1 MTRSVTKMDPVLKIN
16 GFCLCFATFVL
27 YSLYLYPIM
36 NIWNLCLI
44 AFLCWGGF
52 IVYDINRD
60 IVFKRVKIKEIVKDG
75 DAPSA
80 GQVPWQLV

>member
-16 GFCLCFATFVL
+16 GFCLCFATFAL
-27 YSLYLYPIM
+27 YSLYLHP
-36 NIWNLCLI
+36 NPDIWSLCLI

-60 IVFKRVKIKEIVKDG
+60 IVFRRVKIKEIVKDNCTL
-75 DAPSA
+75 PA
-80 GQVPWQLV
+80 GEHTWQVV